1 VHRGLGHSKK
11 AIHTVFALDSS
22 GSMGFNDH
30 IPWNQLIEGVKTF
43 LVHTVRNGNL
53 DDVVSFVIYDDQVR
67 IAIEHM
73 PVQQALDKINSI
85 LIFQGDG
92 TEFGPSILKSKE
104 ILAKTDLDKYKLK
117 FLSLSDGASHTG
129 SSEIAQLGSELGP
142 KGA

>member
-1 VHRGLGHSKK
+1 
-11 AIHTVFALDSS
+11 
-22 GSMGFNDH
+22 
-30 IPWNQLIEGVKTF
+30 
-43 LVHTVRNGNL
+43 
-53 DDVVSFVIYDDQVR
+53 
-67 IAIEHM
+67 M